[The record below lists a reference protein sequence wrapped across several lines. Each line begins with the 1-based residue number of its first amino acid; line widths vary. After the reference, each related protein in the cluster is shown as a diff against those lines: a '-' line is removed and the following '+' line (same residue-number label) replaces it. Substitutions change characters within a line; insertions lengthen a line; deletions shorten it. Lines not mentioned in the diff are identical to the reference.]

1 MSSSLDRLLEPFKH
15 FGVNLGL
22 SRIENLLADLGN
34 PHLQVP
40 IIHVAGTNGKG
51 SVCAYLTAILKES
64 GYRVGRF
71 ISPHLID
78 WTERISINHTSISET
93 EFAELIIEIQQ
104 YISLN
109 KETPTQFE
117 VITAAAW
124 LYFARHHVD
133 LAIIE
138 VGLGGRLDATNV
150 CSQPLVSIITSISK
164 EHWQVL
170 GDTLG
175 KIATEKAGILKA
187 NCPAVIGKLPAEAE
201 AAVKAKIAELNCPTV
216 WSEAAR
222 RKGDN
227 QVVCG
232 DLEYDLPLLGDVQLI
247 NSSVAIAAIRVL
259 QKQGWNVTD
268 AQIQQGIAK
277 TQWAGRIQ
285 WLKYQNQSILI
296 DGAHNP
302 DSARVLRQYTD
313 TQNKP
318 IAWVM
323 GMLSTKDHSDIFQQL
338 LKAGDRLYLT
348 PVPDRSSADPRALS
362 QLAADIYPQLQHLQV
377 FPDVFTAL
385 SQAIEDNPAEEYL
398 VVLCGSLYLLGYFL
412 KKSIPL
418 DAEE

>member
-1 MSSSLDRLLEPFKH
+1 MLPSLDNLLEKFKY

-22 SRIENLLADLGN
+22 SRIESLLADLGN
-34 PHLQVP
+34 PHLKVP

-51 SVCAYLTAILKES
+51 SVCAYLSSILVEAD
-64 GYRVGRF
+64 YQVGRF

-78 WTERISINHTSISET
+78 WTERISINNIAIAET

-104 YISLN
+104 YISPA

-124 LYFARHHVD
+124 LYFARNNVD
-133 LAIIE
+133 LAVIE

-150 CSQPLVSIITSISK
+150 CPQPLVSIITSISK

-170 GDTLG
+170 GDTLA
-175 KIATEKAGILKA
+175 KITTEKAGIFKP
-187 NCPAVIGKLPAEAE
+187 NCPAIIGKLPAEAE
-201 AAVKAKIAELNCPTV
+201 AVVRSKVTELNCPII
-216 WSEAAR
+216 WIEPAQKRGEKCAIY
-222 RKGDN
+222 
-227 QVVCG
+227 G
-232 DLEYDLPLLGDVQLI
+232 DLEYDLPLLGEVQLI
-247 NSSVAIAAIRVL
+247 NSALAIAAIKLL
-259 QKQGWNVTD
+259 QQQGWKIADTY
-268 AQIQQGIAK
+268 IQKGMAK

-285 WLKYQNQSILI
+285 WLQYQERSILI

-302 DSARVLRQYTD
+302 ASAQVLRQYVD

-323 GMLSTKDHSDIFQQL
+323 GMLATKDHGDIFQVL
-338 LKAGDRLYLT
+338 LKQDDRLYLL
-348 PVPDRSSADPRALS
+348 PVPDHNSADPNALS
-362 QLAADIYPQLQHLQV
+362 ELANSICPQLQSCQV

-385 SQAIEDNPAEEYL
+385 SRAIVDNNQEEYL

-412 KKSIPL
+412 KLRS
-418 DAEE
+418 